1 MAKARDERHRYGQHY
16 TPDEVARLLAAFAV
30 RAAADLIFDPACGD
44 GRLLAEALNIKRR
57 FALPTPS
64 VQSAR
69 QVFGIDRS
77 ASAASLAAETG
88 AQVAL
93 ADFFDVEP
101 GARLNESMMLPEA
114 FDAVIG
120 NPPYIRQEVMG
131 TRDKRRIERRLLQD
145 QQCAMEVDWPRWS
158 GRSDIYV
165 YFFARAIRFLRTGG
179 RLVFLTASSWLDAG
193 YGAALRGFLLN
204 NFRVIA
210 VIESTAE
217 SFFADASVNTSI
229 TVLERQPDAAQRA
242 ASLIRFVQLAKPLCE
257 IVNEKKKGA
266 AATIAFARAIERAET
281 SLARAAYRLRVV
293 NQAALMNSDVAP
305 ANGLRRMPSAGLSR
319 RASSHG
325 NGRSTAAAAAPGWGK
340 YLRADD
346 VFFRILE
353 RGGARLLR
361 LSELAQVRFG
371 VKTGANEFFYLQSPS
386 RPATGKSKAKGKR
399 QEAKSQAQSLKGTL
413 LTLTDV
419 ARVQRGLTTGANEF
433 FYLKPVG
440 TRVATPQSLSATT
453 RRQPKIVANPTND
466 LLIEVRGAAGARH
479 HVEARFLA
487 PVIFSLKE
495 IPAIWLT
502 RIESRR
508 LFFNCALA
516 RDELGGTRALAYI
529 RSGERAGYH
538 LRPSCA
544 ARDVWYQVTRRQ
556 RPAPLI
562 FPSKVG
568 ERWLIAVN
576 RAGVFEDKKLY
587 GIYPRRGVS
596 KLLVAALLNSTWA
609 RYYAEVTCRQMT
621 GAQAIADIDVAIAA
635 QLMIPDPRR
644 IPLILQRRLET
655 ALCKIAHRP
664 VASVFEEVKRADRR
678 RLDELVLAAIGF
690 ADSRER
696 RAALDELYAAVTR
709 LVRARIDKTAG
720 RKP

>member
-30 RAAADLIFDPACGD
+30 RAATDLIFDPACGD
-44 GRLLAEALNIKRR
+44 GRLLAEALSVKQWLAPTAPPAS
-57 FALPTPS
+57 FAGDI
-64 VQSAR
+64 
-69 QVFGIDRS
+69 FGIDRS
-77 ASAASLAAETG
+77 APAVGLAAATG

-101 GARLNESMMLPEA
+101 GARFSESMMLPEA
-114 FDAVIG
+114 FDAIIG

-131 TRDKRRIERRLLQD
+131 APDKRRIERRLAQD
-145 QQCAMEVDWPRWS
+145 QQCAMDVAWPRWS

-165 YFFARAIRFLRTGG
+165 YFFARAIRFLRAGG

-204 NFRVIA
+204 NFRIIA

-217 SFFADASVNTSI
+217 SFFANASVNTSI
-229 TVLERQPDAAQRA
+229 TVLERQPDAGRRA
-242 ASLIRFVQLAKPLCE
+242 ASRIRFVQLTKPLCE
-257 IVNEKKKGA
+257 IVNEKASGFS
-266 AATIAFARAIERAET
+266 ATMAFARAIERADT
-281 SLARAAYRLRVV
+281 GFAGAAYRLRIV
-293 NQAALMNSDVAP
+293 NQAALMDLDVAQAADLGGVRQASP
-305 ANGLRRMPSAGLSR
+305 SR
-319 RASSHG
+319 RAKSQSG
-325 NGRSTAAAAAPGWGK
+325 GRSTAAAAPGWGK

-371 VKTGANEFFYLQSPS
+371 VKTGANEFFYLQSPG
-386 RPATGKSKAKGKR
+386 PQAAGKPKTKG
-399 QEAKSQAQSLKGTL
+399 QGQSVKGTL

-440 TRVATPQSLSATT
+440 AHQATSPNLSAMA
-453 RRQPKIVANPTND
+453 RRPSGIVADVTNN
-466 LLIEVRGAAGARH
+466 LLVEVYGAAGGRH
-479 HVEARFLA
+479 HLEARFLA
-487 PVIFSLKE
+487 PVVFSLKE

-544 ARDVWYQVTRRQ
+544 AREVWYQVTRRR

-576 RAGVFEDKKLY
+576 CVGVFEDKKLY

-621 GAQAIADIDVAIAA
+621 GAQAIADIDVAVAA
-635 QLMIPDPRR
+635 QMMIPDPRR
-644 IPLILQRRLET
+644 IPLLLQRRLET
-655 ALCKIAHRP
+655 ALGEIAHRP

-690 ADSRER
+690 ANPQER
-696 RAALDELYAAVTR
+696 RAVLGELYAAVTR
-709 LVRARIDKTAG
+709 LVRARIDKTVGG
-720 RKP
+720 RR